1 MPSGPDLCPPARV
14 GSVCGSTAEGIR
26 RSPSEFFVLAVEIG
40 TGIAALYGVHR
51 SSGKILYLLK
61 ASGRRGFTLLEV
73 LVATALLGLL
83 AGSAIWALTQA
94 NNYASIARLYTG
106 AETAAQN
113 QIDLILTE
121 GPFNPQS
128 AQVPIVLTLSPPS
141 QVETDIILYSEPNGT
156 NGPAHTIV
164 GTRTTT
170 VTKVPPVNGV
180 ELNLYTA
187 TVVVT
192 YTYRS
197 KNYRVQ
203 LNAMRASDI

>member
-1 MPSGPDLCPPARV
+1 M
-14 GSVCGSTAEGIR
+14 
-26 RSPSEFFVLAVEIG
+26 G
-40 TGIAALYGVHR
+40 TRIAPVMISMRLSFGNSAF
-51 SSGKILYLLK
+51 GKGK
-61 ASGRRGFTLLEV
+61 DSQGFTLIEL

-83 AGSAIWALTQA
+83 AGSAIWSLTQA

-128 AQVPIVLTLSPPS
+128 AQVPIVLALSPPS
-141 QVETDIILYSEPNGT
+141 QVETDIILYSEPPGT
-156 NGPAHTIV
+156 NGPAHTIL